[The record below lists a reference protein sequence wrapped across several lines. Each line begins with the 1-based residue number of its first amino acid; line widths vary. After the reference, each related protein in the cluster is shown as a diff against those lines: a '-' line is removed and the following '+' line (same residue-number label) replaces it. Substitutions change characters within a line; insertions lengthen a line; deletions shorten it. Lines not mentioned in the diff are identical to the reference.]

1 MCTLLLDRS
10 RHQGPEEVQLS
21 VTETNA
27 AGTMGMTFS
36 PERSA
41 HHCESHP
48 LRDPTG
54 ARLSSEAARAW
65 KSIPNGKAVP
75 PNRKVLPL
83 TKSQPLLITKGDL
96 SKGEVPLVTKALFTV
111 PFFFSFYFSFFQK
124 TQRGGPKQNHRTT
137 FFILIKSAN
146 RWRNRRRRESYR

>member
-1 MCTLLLDRS
+1 MSTLLLDRS

-21 VTETNA
+21 ITETNA
-27 AGTMGMTFS
+27 AGTLGMTFS
-36 PERSA
+36 PERTA

-111 PFFFSFYFSFFQK
+111 PFFFFLLFFFFPENSK
-124 TQRGGPKQNHRTT
+124 GRTETKPPNH
-137 FFILIKSAN
+137 FFFHFN
-146 RWRNRRRRESYR
+146 